1 MKKLA
6 LMATYALLLLLSA
19 CASVPMASMDKDAKA
34 KEFTPPPDKGA
45 IYIYRNENLGGVMPV
60 TVSINDKTLGQTA
73 AYTYFHLNVPPGSY
87 SLKSHAE
94 NVSELTVMV
103 EPGRNYF
110 VWQEMKIGMWSARTQ
125 LQEVDE
131 STGRAAIA
139 STKMIAS
146 SIGDDNFTA
155 KAVDVFPAPS
165 TENPAMISDKLRE
178 LQKLRDDGVISDE
191 EFQKKKQQL
200 LDKM

>member
-34 KEFTPPPDKGA
+34 KEFTPPPDKGG
-45 IYIYRNENLGGVMPV
+45 IYIYRNENLGGGMAIA
-60 TVSINDKTLGQTA
+60 VSINDKTLGQTA
-73 AYTYFHLNVPPGSY
+73 PYTYFHVNVPPGSY

-94 NVSELTVMV
+94 NVSELTLMI

-110 VWQEMKIGMWSARTQ
+110 VWQEIKMGMWSARTK

-131 STGRAAIA
+131 STGREAIA

-146 SIGDDNFTA
+146 SVGDDSFTA
-155 KAVDVFPAPS
+155 KVVDPAVPATGS
-165 TENPAMISDKLRE
+165 PALISDKLRE

>member
-45 IYIYRNENLGGVMPV
+45 IYIYRNENLGGGMAI

-73 AYTYFHLNVPPGSY
+73 PDTYFHVNVLPGSY
-87 SLKSHAE
+87 SLKSLAE

-103 EPGRNYF
+103 EPGRIYF
-110 VWQEMKIGMWSARTQ
+110 VWQEIKMGMWSARTK
-125 LQEVDE
+125 LQEVDG

-139 STKMIAS
+139 STKLIAS
-146 SIGDDNFTA
+146 SVGDDSFTA
-155 KAVDVFPAPS
+155 KVVDVPPVPS
-165 TENPAMISDKLRE
+165 TENPALTSDKLRE
-178 LQKLRDDGVISDE
+178 LQKLRGDGVISDE